1 VGTSGGRGGAAGG
14 SPGVGGAEGGSS
26 SSGGIGGGEGGGG
39 DGIVV
44 HGHRRWTSVLS
55 GVLSHENPLPPL
67 FHA

>member
-1 VGTSGGRGGAAGG
+1 MMLSRGIWGGSAGGAGGDAGG
-14 SPGVGGAEGGSS
+14 SSTA
-26 SSGGIGGGEGGGG
+26 GGIGGGEGGGG

-44 HGHRRWTSVLS
+44 HGHRRWISVLP